1 MYPRFNFLVVF
12 GYNKTYYCTKLQI
25 ICLLLGSLDSSKQR
39 SGIIKF
45 KQLAVHINKVISEFV
60 GGNNL
65 NKQISN

>member
-1 MYPRFNFLVVF
+1 
-12 GYNKTYYCTKLQI
+12 
-25 ICLLLGSLDSSKQR
+25 LGSLDSSKQR